1 MMQMSDYFP
10 APAITEPLLG
20 MEVKVAGDAASSQT
34 VQFAADHTE
43 YVPSCEQH
51 PITDGGGLSST
62 ADWRCPQVKEDLL
75 KPLRKRLEARV
86 VELGLVPRLVKRISG
101 SEKVCVL
108 GTGCKGELLLS
119 PFYTSISCSYRKRLI
134 ATLIQRRSLPL
145 RQYACI

>member
-1 MMQMSDYFP
+1 M
-10 APAITEPLLG
+10 
-20 MEVKVAGDAASSQT
+20 AGDAASSQT
-34 VQFAADHTE
+34 VQFAADHTK

-101 SEKVCVL
+101 SEKVCVCL
-108 GTGCKGELLLS
+108 GLGVRESYCS
-119 PFYTSISCSYRKRLI
+119 APFTPQSVALI
-134 ATLIQRRSLPL
+134 ANALLQLSSNVGHCLCGSMLVYRETIYLFLNLNI
-145 RQYACI
+145 

>member
-1 MMQMSDYFP
+1 MIILSSPSHYRATF
-10 APAITEPLLG
+10 G
-20 MEVKVAGDAASSQT
+20 NGDAASSQT
-34 VQFAADHTE
+34 VQFAADHTK

-108 GTGCKGELLLS
+108 GTGCKGEVLLSPLFLHLNQLLLS
-119 PFYTSISCSYRKRLI
+119 QTPYCNSHPTSVTAS
-134 ATLIQRRSLPL
+134 AAVN
-145 RQYACI
+145 ACI